1 MAGSF
6 LSHWPCSSAFFDPD
20 SRLAIRVPSLLFEVS
35 TIFYLL
41 FSRIIDFHVPS
52 ASNLQLLTFNS
63 SSFTQ
68 TLFHTT
74 IFALRT
80 TSLDH
85 NQNSNPQFQVL
96 PWHPYLIDNE
106 LKPLHHRVS
115 ALTLSLFLFA
125 CYSIPKIK
133 HRSHPDPTVGALCH
147 RINGFPLFRNLAKSE
162 GRSTNVLSLSPR
174 EDIALPKGYSQS
186 RQWRSGNWLYSLSWN
201 PGNKDK

>member
-80 TSLDH
+80 TSFYH

-96 PWHPYLIDNE
+96 PWHPYLLDNE

-133 HRSHPDPTVGALCH
+133 HRSHPDPTAALCVIESMDFLSSETW
-147 RINGFPLFRNLAKSE
+147 RKAKDV
-162 GRSTNVLSLSPR
+162 RRMCYLSLQ
-174 EDIALPKGYSQS
+174 EKTS
-186 RQWRSGNWLYSLSWN
+186 RYRKDTVNLGNGDQETDYIVCLEI
-201 PGNKDK
+201 